1 MPYKYAYLLLG
12 LVLVVTI
19 IGFWPTYF
27 SIIDDVPFAFHAHA
41 FTATAWII
49 LVGFQSW
56 SIHHG
61 ARVLHRKVGIFSLLL
76 FPLLIASFVM
86 IINVSASRFLKGDSQ
101 FWQQFGPIFGYIM
114 VTAITAYLVLFFQAL
129 RHRRNVYL
137 HAGYMLATPFM
148 LWEASFGRVL
158 NQYVPSFQIEGPAE
172 LHKVMDAIVISDM
185 MAVALASFLY
195 LRNRKHGT
203 PFLVVAALLL
213 AQIGGIYLLDE
224 ALWLRELFTSYGQL
238 SQEATVGTGFV
249 LGALVAWLGWTK
261 PFEPQGL
268 LSSRQ

>member
-1 MPYKYAYLLLG
+1 MPYRYAYLLVG
-12 LVLVVTI
+12 LVLVVTV

-27 SIIDDVPFAFHAHA
+27 AKLDSVYGAFLYHGL
-41 FTATAWII
+41 TAAAWIV

-56 SIHHG
+56 SIHHR
-61 ARVLHRKVGIFSLLL
+61 ARVLHRKVGMLSLLL

-158 NQYVPSFQIEGPAE
+158 NQYVPPFQIGGPEE
-172 LHKVMDAIVISDM
+172 LHKVMDNIVISDM

-238 SQEATVGTGFV
+238 SQEVTVGTGFV
-249 LGALVAWLGWTK
+249 LGALIAWLGWTK